1 MERLFQFGIA
11 VAMTLFAIRVG
22 SEGMRRMEAGEK
34 IKALTIFSLTAA
46 LLVVQVPIVI
56 SAARSTPVTA
66 QAAAQDTATSTVG
79 EPTSAANPTSKAAET
94 AKRHQRRKNRQAYE
108 DGE

>member
-66 QAAAQDTATSTVG
+66 QAAASTVV
-79 EPTSAANPTSKAAET
+79 EPAPAVDPTSKAAEA
-94 AKRHQRRKNRQAYE
+94 AKRHQRHKNHQVSE

>member
-56 SAARSTPVTA
+56 SAARSTPMTA
-66 QAAAQDTATSTVG
+66 QAAAQDTATSAVSK
-79 EPTSAANPTSKAAET
+79 PTSEGNPSSKAAET
-94 AKRHQRRKNRQAYE
+94 TKRHLRHKTR
-108 DGE
+108 